1 MVLKNILKE
10 NPKSILIEDSCDQK
24 GRPLF
29 TSFLNCFSAKGFKV
43 HLMNYDF
50 LLSPPQQIDKFQNFS
65 DDPLGYDSDSVAS
78 EKSLPLWI
86 EQCTDQNVQYLIAID
101 SLSPLLLKLPVADIF
116 SVIRRV
122 NQTKNIHMIALVHRD
137 VHSKET
143 LHQLNYC
150 FSCHL
155 RIGTYANKPRCKGR
169 LKSVGGKI
177 IDSDELY
184 DINPEGELT
193 NIEEFQTEINN
204 KLETVLTT
212 AIPKSTFRLG
222 LNQNEETA
230 RSKVVL
236 PYIRKP
242 NKLDDKGKIFYEAEN
257 DDWED
262 EDPDDDLEI

>member
-1 MVLKNILKE
+1 MLGTVFNIFF
-10 NPKSILIEDSCDQK
+10 NSFFFISVDSCDQK

-122 NQTKNIHMIALVHRD
+122 NQTSTALISYH
-137 VHSKET
+137 
-143 LHQLNYC
+143 
-150 FSCHL
+150 
-155 RIGTYANKPRCKGR
+155 IYAH
-169 LKSVGGKI
+169 I
-177 IDSDELY
+177 IS
-184 DINPEGELT
+184 
-193 NIEEFQTEINN
+193 
-204 KLETVLTT
+204 
-212 AIPKSTFRLG
+212 
-222 LNQNEETA
+222 
-230 RSKVVL
+230 
-236 PYIRKP
+236 
-242 NKLDDKGKIFYEAEN
+242 
-257 DDWED
+257 
-262 EDPDDDLEI
+262 